1 MVSVSAQDK
10 GWLQVRVH
18 DAWTGLPLGEA
29 TIQYAKSRPAVSVM
43 SNGIANFSLIDGT
56 YTLFVQC
63 AGYRSMRVGPLEI
76 LPGRYAIKDVFLQPV
91 AAPDSSRADTVRP
104 DAVMAIKP
112 TSLLREPYRL
122 RLEPSSRQRHTLQQ
136 ADISES
142 TDRDLSWLLRRQ
154 GGGFVS
160 AGSMSSQGE
169 GLVQSGMGE
178 RYSPVLLNGMP
189 AAPAGPA
196 GRNFMFSVYPTDAVA
211 GLQQFDRGS
220 LALPADY
227 AGSVLDIRMKDIPNR
242 DFVVVQ
248 GGLSIT
254 SQASTM
260 LRSPWKTADWIGV
273 SSAFRQ
279 LPGWFPQTRSKSPL
293 ADLNV
298 QEKSDVLDALPNA
311 MEATSY
317 DPVLAGTRFMAGVGK
332 RYDRPGKAT
341 WGFSA
346 HMLHQTRTEQVRAS
360 TAVGPD
366 IGKNRFPFSTA
377 VPLVSAY
384 ADDQQSLTTRSLS
397 LTAGAGVSFRKNL
410 ITLHLQ
416 TWQVLDET
424 VTDRLRIYKPDEDS
438 LASFA
443 RMYQAKVLGNIS
455 LQLSGVHALGKTS
468 SLLVDWQVAYTY
480 MRPQK
485 PDERHLLFRPE
496 SGGEEFSLST
506 PQVLPFPDRNNVG
519 NAPLAANLN
528 AIYPNSYRSWE
539 RANDHHFS
547 ARAGI
552 RFPFLLAGRTHLL
565 SAGMLMQTHFR
576 ESYTDRFMYWG
587 GEAGQTDDV
596 LGSGSFY
603 PGGVQVE
610 EYYTKAISSSGFFQ
624 FTDLQE
630 DNLGNYTGSLNNGA
644 TYLQYS
650 GYLLPQ
656 LVLSLGLRAESS
668 SQLVSSTEYNFFEE
682 FRNYRLT
689 TLNENATVSRFD
701 LLPLVGLRYAPLQ
714 GLILHA
720 SYYQTLNRPQMQ
732 ELSAFRYYDPAMFL
746 VNKGNP
752 FLESTRIQNFVAGI
766 DWRHAGGFGI
776 SAEMFYRDIDQPIE
790 QVVSRFAGMRG
801 VYQLT
806 PNNMPRARVKGLK
819 ADIDLPFTHRNR
831 SLLSFLS
838 LRAGGVL
845 SSSEV
850 EAGPLRSGLVPN
862 VAAHQLSGTPDYTGY
877 AGLVINHPG
886 GFGFSAIYQVIGDR
900 VFAVGSGAVLI
911 EDGSDA
917 VLAIPH
923 YQEKGRSEINIQ
935 ASYAFFQRRL
945 QVILGAENLFRTPY
959 VIYQDLDGNGSMG
972 EPIRF
977 DPMPGGGRYVSGQDL
992 VVRRIDQVPRYYFRL
1007 MFTW

>member
-1 MVSVSAQDK
+1 MLRKPPLRNLLRIFTCIFLYTAVATVSVSAQDK

-18 DAWTGLPLGEA
+18 DAWTGLPLAEA

-91 AAPDSSRADTVRP
+91 ASPDSSGADTVRP
-104 DAVMAIKP
+104 DAVMVVKP
-112 TSLLREPYRL
+112 ASLLREPYGL
-122 RLEPSSRQRHTLQQ
+122 RLELSSHQRHALQQ

-154 GGGFVS
+154 GGGFIA
-160 AGSMSSQGE
+160 AGPMPARGE

-189 AAPAGPA
+189 AAIAGPG
-196 GRNFMFSVYPTDAVA
+196 GRQFMFSVYPTDAVA
-211 GLQQFDRGS
+211 ELRQYDHGN
-220 LALPADY
+220 LAVPADY
-227 AGSVLDIRMKDIPNR
+227 AGSVLDIRMKDIPHR
-242 DFVVVQ
+242 DFVLVQ
-248 GGLSIT
+248 GGISMQ
-254 SQASTM
+254 SQQSAIM
-260 LRSPWKTADWIGV
+260 RSPWKTADWVGL
-273 SSAFRQ
+273 SSSFRQ
-279 LPGWFPQTRSKSPL
+279 LPGWFPQTRSKYPL

-298 QEKSDVLDALPNA
+298 QEKADVLDALPNA
-311 MEATSY
+311 MESETYEPIVS
-317 DPVLAGTRFMAGVGK
+317 GTRFMAGMGK

-346 HMLHQTRTEQVRAS
+346 HVLHQTHTEQVRAS
-360 TAVGPD
+360 TAAGPD
-366 IGKNRFPFSTA
+366 LGKNPFPFSTA

-410 ITLHLQ
+410 ITMHLQ
-416 TWQVLDET
+416 AWQVMDEA
-424 VTDRLRIYKPDEDS
+424 VTDRVRIYKPDEDS
-438 LASFA
+438 LASLA
-443 RMYQAKVLGNIS
+443 RMYQANILGNIS
-455 LQLSGVHALGKTS
+455 MQLSGLHALGKTS
-468 SLLVDWQVAYTY
+468 SLQIDWQVAYAY

-485 PDERHLLFRPE
+485 PDERHMLFRPDA
-496 SGGEEFSLST
+496 GGGNVSLAT

-519 NAPLAANLN
+519 NAALAANLN
-528 AIYPNSYRSWE
+528 AIYPHSYRSWE
-539 RANDHHFS
+539 RADDHHFS
-547 ARAGI
+547 ARAGV
-552 RFPFLLAGRTHLL
+552 RFPFRLLGRAHMLA
-565 SAGMLMQTHFR
+565 AGMLMQTHFR
-576 ESYTDRFMYWG
+576 ELYTDRLLYWG
-587 GEAGQTDDV
+587 GEAGPTGDV
-596 LGSGSFY
+596 LGAGNFY

-610 EYYTKAISSSGFFQ
+610 SYYTKAISSSGFYQ
-624 FTDLQE
+624 ITDLQE
-630 DNLGNYTGSLNNGA
+630 DNVGNYTGSMNNGA

-701 LLPLVGLRYAPLQ
+701 LFPLVGLRYAPVN
-714 GLILHA
+714 GVILHT
-720 SYYQTLNRPQMQ
+720 SYYQTVNRPQMQ

-776 SAEMFYRDIDQPIE
+776 SAEVFYRDIDQPIE

-801 VYQLT
+801 VFQLT

-819 ADIDLPFTHRNR
+819 ADLELPFQQRNR
-831 SLLSFLS
+831 SLWSYLS

-845 SSSEV
+845 SRSAV
-850 EAGPLRSGLVPN
+850 EAGPLRSGLVP
-862 VAAHQLSGTPDYTGY
+862 VKSCP
-877 AGLVINHPG
+877 
-886 GFGFSAIYQVIGDR
+886 
-900 VFAVGSGAVLI
+900 
-911 EDGSDA
+911 
-917 VLAIPH
+917 
-923 YQEKGRSEINIQ
+923 
-935 ASYAFFQRRL
+935 
-945 QVILGAENLFRTPY
+945 
-959 VIYQDLDGNGSMG
+959 
-972 EPIRF
+972 
-977 DPMPGGGRYVSGQDL
+977 
-992 VVRRIDQVPRYYFRL
+992 
-1007 MFTW
+1007 